1 MIMQTKYFTL
11 ILLSSFIFFSECKN
25 NKSNESDAKNAAIKL
40 PKTPEAAIKVWE
52 ESVNNNE
59 FDIPRRIS
67 KGEVLELVNSVAK
80 SNAEEKIPVSQLKI
94 LDIECQKNGEFA
106 HCTCNLINDKVK
118 QSFKYSLINENNQWY
133 LTSVDDNDNSTA
145 ARKSLS
151 NPNPL

>member
-1 MIMQTKYFTL
+1 MLTKYLSL
-11 ILLSSFIFFSECKN
+11 ILICSATLVFSCQN
-25 NKSNESDAKNAAIKL
+25 NKSSQPDEQLAALKL

-59 FDIPRRIS
+59 FDIPRQIS

-80 SNAEEKIPVSQLKI
+80 SNAEEKLGVSQLKI
-94 LDIECQKNGEFA
+94 LNIECQKDGEFA

-118 QSFKYSLINENNQWY
+118 QSFKYSLVNENNQWY

-145 ARKSLS
+145 SRKSITS
-151 NPNPL
+151 PNPL

>member
-1 MIMQTKYFTL
+1 MQTKYFTL
-11 ILLSSFIFFSECKN
+11 ILLGSFIFFFGCKN
-25 NKSNESDAKNAAIKL
+25 NKSTPTDAQNIALKL

-80 SNAEEKIPVSQLKI
+80 SNAEERIPVSQLKI
-94 LDIECQKNGEFA
+94 LNIECQKSGEFA

-133 LTSVDDNDNSTA
+133 LTSVDDYDNSTA
-145 ARKSLS
+145 ARKSFS